1 LSIVL
6 DHLSQF
12 RHGIVVTIELTLLS
26 YAFAFLIGLVVAG
39 FRVSPVPPLRA
50 AGTAYVETIRNV
62 PLALHFLLFFFALP
76 KVGILYPPFQSAVI
90 VLSYYHGSFAA
101 ETIRAGINTVP
112 VGQVEAARSLG
123 FTFPATLIRVVL
135 PQAVRSVVPPLGSL
149 FIALTKNSSI
159 AFLISVT
166 ELTGTADKLTTDT
179 ARPIPIFLGAAV
191 GYLLLTLSASALLG
205 PLERR
210 VAIKR

>member
-1 LSIVL
+1 
-6 DHLSQF
+6 
-12 RHGIVVTIELTLLS
+12 
-26 YAFAFLIGLVVAG
+26 
-39 FRVSPVPPLRA
+39 
-50 AGTAYVETIRNV
+50 
-62 PLALHFLLFFFALP
+62 
-76 KVGILYPPFQSAVI
+76 
-90 VLSYYHGSFAA
+90 
-101 ETIRAGINTVP
+101 
-112 VGQVEAARSLG
+112 
-123 FTFPATLIRVVL
+123 
-135 PQAVRSVVPPLGSL
+135 VRSVVPPLGSL